1 MMVVPVRFLAVQTLF
16 KHCSQHT
23 GGLHAWGDHKSGQL
37 GLGASSGIA
46 GMSFIFFFVLTIY

>member
-1 MMVVPVRFLAVQTLF
+1 MVVPVRFLAVQTLF